1 MYCKHCGKKI
11 DDNSSFCKHC
21 GKSQVSN
28 PKNFIFQ
35 PVWIIYLIWVVSH
48 IYLLMGEKDGEAS
61 DYFFPYGAVP
71 HQIYDDEYYYS
82 VTTELITEL
91 IWDKDFYDFS
101 EFLVY
106 VFIIPAIIFFIYRRF
121 KYPIDKAINKI
132 LNKQQKESN

>member
-28 PKNFIFQ
+28 PKNF
-35 PVWIIYLIWVVSH
+35 
-48 IYLLMGEKDGEAS
+48 
-61 DYFFPYGAVP
+61 GAVP